1 MLEFTFSEM
10 LWKPMT
16 GFTVKPGKTARA
28 GARLLIPPAEVERVM
43 REVGPL
49 PGPTGLRKL
58 AAIKS
63 IVEGWCACGR
73 AGPRML
79 PRARGAPGA
88 RALRQ
93 ASWGGQQRG
102 LSCICT

>member
-1 MLEFTFSEM
+1 
-10 LWKPMT
+10 MT

-58 AAIKS
+58 AAIKA
-63 IVEGWCACGR
+63 IVEGWCA
-73 AGPRML
+73 
-79 PRARGAPGA
+79 RARPRGA
-88 RALRQ
+88 RGSAARACGGAWS
-93 ASWGGQQRG
+93 ASAVSGPHGVVSSVAASR
-102 LSCICT
+102 I